1 MSDMTGIILAAGKG
15 SRMQPFSDF
24 CPKSVLPIMGKPIVV
39 HQLEMMHALGIRRV
53 IIVVGH
59 LGYQLVGTVA
69 RSSVAGDLRIDY
81 VDQKETLGI
90 AHALGTLEQRV
101 DGASLMFLG
110 DIYFITDRLADMVS
124 MYDDPNVGAVL
135 AAKVE
140 KDPKAV
146 SRNFAV
152 YENDAGIVTRVIEK
166 PRHARTDLKG
176 CGLYLFGP
184 EIFDAIRRTPRTAM
198 RDEYEITD
206 SIQILINDGVGVRAA
221 RVIDDD
227 LNLTMAGDLL
237 SINLAE
243 LERAGRDNLVA
254 DGTDVPPGVSLDH
267 CTIGSRVR
275 FDGSARLARCV
286 VFDDVVI
293 PDGTERSDTIFFAD
307 RTYICQ

>member
-1 MSDMTGIILAAGKG
+1 MSDITGIILAAGKG

-39 HQLEMMHALGIRRV
+39 HQLEMMRELGIRRV
-53 IIVVGH
+53 VIVVGH
-59 LGYQLVGTVA
+59 LGYQLVNAVS
-69 RSSVAGDLRIDY
+69 RSSVASDLKVDY

-90 AHALGTLEQRV
+90 AHALGTLEPHV

-110 DIYFITDRLADMVS
+110 DIYFITDRLAEM
-124 MYDDPNVGAVL
+124 MKLYEDPDVGAVL

-140 KDPKAV
+140 SDPKAV

-152 YENDAGIVTRVIEK
+152 YENDAGFVTRVIEK

-206 SIQILINDGVGVRAA
+206 SIQILINDDVGVRAA

-227 LNLTMAGDLL
+227 LNLTIANDLL
-237 SINLAE
+237 SINLSE
-243 LERAGRDNLVA
+243 LERAGVENLLV
-254 DGTDVPPGVSLDH
+254 DGSGVQSGVVLDR
-267 CTIGSRVR
+267 CTAGSRVR
-275 FDGSARLARCV
+275 FQGTARLERCV
-286 VFDDVVI
+286 VFDDVVM
-293 PDGTERSDTIFFAD
+293 PDGTNRSDTIFFAD
-307 RTYICQ
+307 QTYTCQ